1 MAADSGDLEDP
12 LPDHL
17 DPRWLV
23 DVLPDPLVV
32 IDGDGMVRW
41 CNAAAT
47 EQLGWRL
54 QEWVGRPAVLLVHP
68 DDVGLAAEAMES
80 VHTKV
85 LGTPIEL
92 RVRMAAGGHRLMELR
107 GRPVTDRHGTRLVV
121 AVLRDIT
128 ERRRWEVGG
137 GNDAMVQ
144 TLIECSPVITLL
156 VDVDGRVRTSS
167 AALVRQLGQP
177 LEATAGRAFVE
188 LVAPEDRERVRTA
201 LTTIGHA
208 RTVTVEARLLDAN
221 GSAFAHQL
229 TVVNLADDPVV
240 AGLVVAAQDI
250 TELVAVRQRLHRLAT
265 HDPLTGLSNR
275 AGLLEA
281 IEAALG
287 HEQTVGVVFLDLDD
301 FKDVNDRYGHRAGD
315 QVLVEVARRLRLLAG
330 TALVG
335 RLGGD
340 EFVVL
345 LTDDVAAVTGNILA
359 ELPDTLAV
367 PIPVAGATVTIRA
380 ACGAALAQPG
390 DDPDSLLA
398 AADSFMY
405 DAKRRQPERRNSRPG
420 LAEG

>member
-1 MAADSGDLEDP
+1 MAADSSNLEH
-12 LPDHL
+12 LGLDHL
-17 DPRWLV
+17 DQGCLV

-32 IDGDGMVRW
+32 IDADGMVRW
-41 CNAAAT
+41 ANFAAT

-54 QEWVGRPAVLLVHP
+54 DEWVGRPAVLLVHP

-80 VHTKV
+80 VHTKA

-92 RVRMAAGGHRLMELR
+92 RVRTAAGGHRLMELR
-107 GRPVTDRHGTRLVV
+107 GRPVTDQHGTRLVV

-128 ERRRWEVGG
+128 ERRRWEVGA

-144 TLIECSPVITLL
+144 TLLECSPVITLL
-156 VDVDGRVRTSS
+156 VDVDGRVRTAS
-167 AALVRQLGQP
+167 AGLVRQLGQP

-208 RTVTVEARLLDAN
+208 RTVTVEARLLDVD
-221 GSAFAHQL
+221 GSAFSHQL
-229 TVVNLADDPVV
+229 TVVNLVNDPVV
-240 AGLVVAAQDI
+240 AGLVVTAQDI

-281 IEAALG
+281 IAAALG

-301 FKDVNDRYGHRAGD
+301 FKQVNDRFGHRAGD
-315 QVLVEVARRLRLLAG
+315 QVLVEVARRLRLLAD
-330 TALVG
+330 TARVG

-340 EFVVL
+340 EFVIL
-345 LTDDVAAVTGNILA
+345 LTDDVAAVTGTILA
-359 ELPDTLAV
+359 QLPDTLAA
-367 PIPVAGATVTIRA
+367 PIPVAGATITVKA

-405 DAKRRQPERRNSRPG
+405 DAKRRQPGRKDHVAG
-420 LAEG
+420 

>member
-1 MAADSGDLEDP
+1 MAADSGDLEDVAA
-12 LPDHL
+12 DHL
-17 DPRWLV
+17 DGRWLV

-32 IDGDGMVRW
+32 IDADGTIRW
-41 CNAAAT
+41 CNPAVT

-54 QEWVGRPAVLLVHP
+54 DEWIGRPAMLLVHP

-85 LGTPIEL
+85 IGTPIEL
-92 RVRMAAGGHRLMELR
+92 RVRLAAGGHRLMELR

-128 ERRRWEVGG
+128 ERRRWEVGA
-137 GNDAMVQ
+137 GNDAMVR

-156 VDVDGRVRTSS
+156 VDVDGRVRTAS

-188 LVAPEDRERVRTA
+188 LVAPDDRDRVRAA

-208 RTVTVEARLLDAN
+208 RTVTVEARLLDAD
-221 GSAFAHQL
+221 GSPLAHQL
-229 TVVNLADDPVV
+229 TVVNLVDDPVV
-240 AGLVVAAQDI
+240 AGLVVTAQDI
-250 TELVAVRQRLHRLAT
+250 TELVGARQRLHRLAT

-281 IEAALG
+281 IAAALG

-301 FKDVNDRYGHRAGD
+301 FKRVNDRHGHRAGD
-315 QVLVEVARRLRLLAG
+315 HVLVEVARRLRRLAG
-330 TALVG
+330 TASVG

-340 EFVVL
+340 EFVIL
-345 LTDDVAAVTGNILA
+345 LTDDVAAVTGAILA
-359 ELPDTLAV
+359 ELPEVLAE
-367 PIPVAGATVTIRA
+367 PIPVAGTTVTVRA

-398 AADSFMY
+398 AADAFMY
-405 DAKRRQPERRNSRPG
+405 NAKRRQPGRQDH
-420 LAEG
+420 LAL